1 MGNPFE
7 LVTSDPVEYNSMSLK
22 SNLLIILVKH
32 IRDKG
37 WTQSSAAHFL
47 EVTQPRVSNL
57 MNGKTDKF
65 SIDMLMRM
73 LFKLGYSLEMGF
85 NPLNESMPLDIKITP
100 GKSLVD
106 SQKKKKGATP
116 VGVTP
121 LAEA

>member
-1 MGNPFE
+1 MSNPFE
-7 LVTSDPVEYNSMSLK
+7 LITSDPVEYNSMALK

-65 SIDMLMRM
+65 SVDTLMGM
-73 LFKLGYSLEMGF
+73 LFKLGYSLDMRF
-85 NPLNESMPLDIKITP
+85 NPLDKSNPLEIKVAMSGT
-100 GKSLVD
+100 SV
-106 SQKKKKGATP
+106 SNKKKGATP
-116 VGVTP
+116 VGATP
-121 LAEA
+121 LAEV

>member
-7 LVTSDPVEYNSMSLK
+7 LITSDPVEYNSMSLK

-37 WTQSSAAHFL
+37 WTQSSTASIL

-57 MNGKTDKF
+57 MRGQTNKF
-65 SIDMLMRM
+65 SIDTLMRM
-73 LFKLGYSLEMGF
+73 LFKLGYSLDMGF
-85 NPLNESMPLDIKITP
+85 NPLNESTPLEIKLTP
-100 GKSLVD
+100 GKDLD
-106 SQKKKKGATP
+106 KNKKKGATP

-121 LAEA
+121 LSRI

>member
-1 MGNPFE
+1 MSNPFK
-7 LVTSDPVEYNSMSLK
+7 LISSDPSEYNSMALK

-65 SIDMLMRM
+65 SIDTLLGM
-73 LFKLGYSLEMGF
+73 LFKLGYSLDMRF
-85 NPLNESMPLDIKITP
+85 NPINKNNPLEMKVTMNEPS
-100 GKSLVD
+100 VN
-106 SQKKKKGATP
+106 KKKGVTP
-116 VGVTP
+116 IDVTP
-121 LAEA
+121 LAEV

>member
-7 LVTSDPVEYNSMSLK
+7 LITSDPVEYNSMSLK

-37 WTQSSAAHFL
+37 WTQSFAARTL

-57 MNGKTDKF
+57 MKGQTDKF
-65 SIDMLMRM
+65 SIDMLMKM
-73 LFKLGYSLEMGF
+73 LFKLGYSLDMGF
-85 NPLNESMPLDIKITP
+85 NPLNESMPLDIRF
-100 GKSLVD
+100 SLEQDLD
-106 SQKKKKGATP
+106 SDKKKGATP
-116 VGVTP
+116 AGVTP

>member
-1 MGNPFE
+1 MSNPFE
-7 LVTSDPVEYNSMSLK
+7 LITSDPVEYNSMALK

-65 SIDMLMRM
+65 SVDTLMGM
-73 LFKLGYSLEMGF
+73 LFKLGYSLDMRF
-85 NPLNESMPLDIKITP
+85 NPLDKSNPLEIKVAMS
-100 GKSLVD
+100 GASV
-106 SQKKKKGATP
+106 SNKKKGATP
-116 VGVTP
+116 VGATP
-121 LAEA
+121 LAEV